1 MKTVLLLVVGLL
13 GVVELLVPNWVVRL
27 FTRVAYRNAADAEAR
42 EWLHVV
48 ARIEGAILV
57 VVALVGLFRSAR
69 TSSARTSES
78 QEHTSESWEHT
89 SESRETAGASAAPT
103 NK

>member
-69 TSSARTSES
+69 TSES
-78 QEHTSESWEHT
+78 QEHTSESREHT
-89 SESRETAGASAAPT
+89 SESREATGASAAPT